1 MAIKIRSVVTAHR
14 AKANQQLGGAID
26 LMGAFDELIQPLFPL
41 PMQNMAIVISFAGL
55 ERNTMF
61 EMRLNG
67 PNDELISKGEFG
79 VAMSPFGNGK
89 KIVDMEKF
97 LIKERGTYTLDI
109 LEKGPQGLKFIETCE
124 LFVAAY
130 PPKRIFKE
138 GEVEAIL
145 ANEEV
150 IKTIKTEFRPF
161 GAKEAIKLQL
171 NLDMDKG
178 AEEGHTIFPTED
190 KIVVEEKDYDLTGL
204 RRQMEWM
211 FGRPIPKQEEAGTTE
226 KNPAENN

>member
-1 MAIKIRSVVTAHR
+1 MAIKIRSVITAHR
-14 AKANQQLGGAID
+14 AKANQKLGGAID
-26 LMGAFDELIQPLFPL
+26 LMGAFDELVQPLFPL

-89 KIVDMEKF
+89 KIIDMEKF
-97 LIKERGTYTLDI
+97 LIKDRGTYTLDI
-109 LEKGPQGLKFIETCE
+109 LEKGPQGLKFIETCD

-130 PPKRIFKE
+130 PPKRVFKE
-138 GEVEAIL
+138 GEVEGIL
-145 ANEEV
+145 VNEEV

-161 GAKEAIKLQL
+161 GAKEAIKLQM
-171 NLDMDKG
+171 NLDTSKEV
-178 AEEGHTIFPTED
+178 EEGHIVFPTSDE
-190 KIVVEEKDYDLTGL
+190 IVVEEKSYDLTGL

-211 FGRPIPKQEEAGTTE
+211 FGRPIPKQEESAAPE